1 MSKPT
6 LTVVSDVGNQRA
18 ATVAGIAAMEFDGVK
33 GFARMPQEKR
43 NANVRG
49 LATRAYHA
57 ALVASELCARD
68 KADVIRLVREKY
80 DTFGPALMEL
90 AEAAG
95 DTAALLEVIRSGESR
110 LMVALAVIEG
120 EPDWVPPDER
130 GRLGRP
136 FTSDNPPSR
145 NQKSGRQMSAPLTS
159 LQAPPSGP
167 LHQTARI
174 PATVPAGESLPLP
187 AR

>member
-57 ALVASELCARD
+57 ALVASDENLTIWSCRTISALFMALSTET
-68 KADVIRLVREKY
+68 K
-80 DTFGPALMEL
+80 TFNGL
-90 AEAAG
+90 
-95 DTAALLEVIRSGESR
+95 
-110 LMVALAVIEG
+110 
-120 EPDWVPPDER
+120 
-130 GRLGRP
+130 
-136 FTSDNPPSR
+136 
-145 NQKSGRQMSAPLTS
+145 
-159 LQAPPSGP
+159 
-167 LHQTARI
+167 
-174 PATVPAGESLPLP
+174 
-187 AR
+187 

>member
-1 MSKPT
+1 MSVTKERLPWRELPQWSST
-6 LTVVSDVGNQRA
+6 ASRA
-18 ATVAGIAAMEFDGVK
+18 LPEC
-33 GFARMPQEKR
+33 RKR
-43 NANVRG
+43 SEIVRG

-120 EPDWVPPDER
+120 EPD
-130 GRLGRP
+130 
-136 FTSDNPPSR
+136 
-145 NQKSGRQMSAPLTS
+145 
-159 LQAPPSGP
+159 
-167 LHQTARI
+167 
-174 PATVPAGESLPLP
+174 
-187 AR
+187 